1 MTGLDTTLF
10 LALNATT
17 ATPADVIAAARW
29 LSEDLPVFAGLLL
42 LLELARGLPA
52 TRRAAACGLPA
63 TRRAAACGLPATRR
77 AAACGLLSMLLAWCA
92 VRGFRELVYIPR
104 PAELGLG
111 MQWIEQGTRPGF
123 PSMHAAAAFALARG
137 FVRGLGRGTP
147 PVWRW
152 LAYGIAA
159 AIAWSRLC
167 LGVHMPSDVV
177 AGALVGMACAW
188 PAHRMLRAWI
198 SRRGRSSAYW
208 FRRVRPSAL
217 RR

>member
-1 MTGLDTTLF
+1 MMTALDTTLF
-10 LALNATT
+10 LALNATA
-17 ATPADVIAAARW
+17 ATPAGVIAAARW

-52 TRRAAACGLPA
+52 TRRAAACGL
-63 TRRAAACGLPATRR
+63 
-77 AAACGLLSMLLAWCA
+77 LSMLLAWCA
-92 VRGFRELVYIPR
+92 VRGFRELVHIPR

-111 MQWIEQGTRPGF
+111 MQWIEQGARPGF

-152 LAYGIAA
+152 LAYGVAA

-188 PAHRMLRAWI
+188 PAQRMLRAWI

-208 FRRVRPSAL
+208 FRRARPSAL